1 MLDGLNDLRKDGLQT
16 IAMTTNGVT
25 LARRL
30 PVLKDAGLDL
40 LNISLDTL
48 IPAKFEFI
56 TRRKGWERVIDSID
70 KALELGY
77 DPVKVCRK
85 KKHLM
90 NNSVST
96 L

>member
-1 MLDGLNDLRKDGLQT
+1 MLDGLNDLRKNGLQT

-30 PVLKDAGLDL
+30 PALKDAGLDL

-77 DPVKVCRK
+77 DPIKVCRK
-85 KKHLM
+85 EKTPHE
-90 NNSVST
+90 
-96 L
+96 